1 MRVALLRLNPPP
13 VNRGPS
19 ARAGLLQK
27 FQEYFFLFTIDQ
39 DLRCDFT
46 IFNFKISNFS

>member
-27 FQEYFFLFTIDQ
+27 FQKYFFFFIIDQ
-39 DLRCDFT
+39 DLKCDFT
-46 IFNFKISNFS
+46 IFNFKISNFP

>member
-27 FQEYFFLFTIDQ
+27 FQEYFIYIIDQ
-39 DLRCDFT
+39 DLICDFSMFDLKFQT
-46 IFNFKISNFS
+46 FPN